1 MDKFDYDRMLSIQ
14 IDNGIS
20 YSPELI
26 YHWAKKQIRE
36 LDPMSDVRD
45 MISEM
50 LFSYFINNTVGLN
63 PSNKY
68 FVHERKG
75 SVILVRDRGE
85 NSDKRVRDYIIT
97 TSFNDVSKATKR
109 RMSTAEMRL
118 IDDVL
123 TEHGINH
130 TIRDIDQIRR

>member
-1 MDKFDYDRMLSIQ
+1 
-14 IDNGIS
+14 
-20 YSPELI
+20 
-26 YHWAKKQIRE
+26 
-36 LDPMSDVRD
+36 MSDVRD

-109 RMSTAEMRL
+109 RMTTAEMRL